1 MAKWIISLPLWLAST
16 TAIAAVPTAQA
27 YWDAGQYRQA
37 FAAAVEPAQAGDP
50 QAEFL
55 LGEAYRLG
63 RSVDQDLIQASD
75 WYARAARQG
84 DVASAAALGE
94 LLVGMRRSGDAVPW
108 LTLAASHNHARATA
122 FLAAIYYT
130 GDGAQRDLILATTL
144 MKKAAAE
151 GSPEARAKLAMMDDT
166 ATPVDVSSPDPV
178 TRTAESAAPGVQL
191 AMRDDAAPAFPVPQT
206 TPRFVAPATPAMR
219 QAPVQQPS
227 VRQAAVRQASVRQ
240 ASAPQAPVRQAP
252 VPQAPLPQP
261 PVRQAAAAPAQVA
274 QPLPVPFTPRAP
286 DPAPVLART
295 EHVERVDH
303 VEHAEHKVRTQ
314 VGAFR
319 LAANARRAFRLV
331 SAQMSGAAYDMTIVQ
346 RGGLYHV
353 LLISDGKRSARI
365 ARARLLRAGWPHFAR
380 HQAVERA

>member
-1 MAKWIISLPLWLAST
+1 MAKWTLSLPLWLAST

-94 LLVGMRRSGDAVPW
+94 LLVGMRRSADAVPW

-130 GDGAQRDLILATTL
+130 GDGAQQDLVLATTL

-178 TRTAESAAPGVQL
+178 TRTAEVATPVVQL
-191 AMRDDAAPAFPVPQT
+191 ATRDDVAPTSSVPQAA
-206 TPRFVAPATPAMR
+206 PRFVAPTAPAVR
-219 QAPVQQPS
+219 QAPVQQASVQQPS
-227 VRQAAVRQASVRQ
+227 VRQASVRQ
-240 ASAPQAPVRQAP
+240 ASA
-252 VPQAPLPQP
+252 PQAPLPQP
-261 PVRQAAAAPAQVA
+261 PVRQAAAAPVQVA
-274 QPLPVPFTPRAP
+274 QPLPVPFAPRAP

-331 SAQMSGAAYDMTIVQ
+331 SAQMSGTAYDMTIVQ

-365 ARARLLRAGWPHFAR
+365 ARTRLLRAGWPHFAR
-380 HQAVERA
+380 HQAVEHA

>member
-178 TRTAESAAPGVQL
+178 TRTAEVAAPVVQL
-191 AMRDDAAPAFPVPQT
+191 ATRDDVAPTASVSQT
-206 TPRFVAPATPAMR
+206 TPRFVAPAAPAMR

-240 ASAPQAPVRQAP
+240 AP
-252 VPQAPLPQP
+252 VPQAAVPQAP
-261 PVRQAAAAPAQVA
+261 MRQAAAAPVQVA
-274 QPLPVPFTPRAP
+274 QPLPLPFTPRAP
-286 DPAPVLART
+286 DPAPALARA
-295 EHVERVDH
+295 EQVERVVH